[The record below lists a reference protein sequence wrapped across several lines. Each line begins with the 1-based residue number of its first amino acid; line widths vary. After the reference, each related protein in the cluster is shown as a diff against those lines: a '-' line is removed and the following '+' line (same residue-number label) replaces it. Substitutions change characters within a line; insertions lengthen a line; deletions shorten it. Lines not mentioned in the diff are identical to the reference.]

1 MRRLW
6 MSAALLVC
14 ASGASADWREAGA
27 PGVATR
33 ELARTPEGRSVVV
46 TRITAPDAEHPDRQ
60 PAVLV
65 IAGIDGRHTI
75 GREAAGELVRTMPG
89 HASLAGRTLYVVED
103 LNPDGGARF
112 AMFGRDGLA
121 TADTGRAPDETPRDA
136 DRDRRSAEDGGDDL
150 NGDGMITMLR
160 LRPVMGYDLPPTHV
174 IDASDP
180 RVMRE
185 PGPGETATHVLM
197 IEGTDN
203 DGDGLFNEDGYG
215 GTAGGGIDLDMHFPI
230 EWPEHAD
237 GAGWAPLTRP
247 EARGLVDWM
256 LTRDNIVAV
265 VVYGER
271 DNLWQTPP
279 TNRFDVTRRVPL
291 GIEPGD
297 KAAYDAVGARYREIT
312 GVRGFAGWSPDGSSR
327 GVEGSLM
334 LWTYADFG
342 ALTFATPVYVRP
354 DMVRAERGQ
363 SEGGEADTA
372 RPSGAGAPGR
382 EASGLG
388 AEGASDEP
396 RVVEIGGY
404 RVEMT
409 PEGVRAAMARL
420 ESADAEEQTRVMA
433 AFQALPS
440 EVRSQMTALAQQ
452 DDGEAAP
459 PAPVAAAPAGES
471 DARGRRGGS
480 AAAPAR
486 AGSGES
492 AWAKWLAVAD
502 EQGRGFVD
510 WQSFEHPQLGEV
522 EIGGFE
528 PGFMQNPPESMRDAL
543 FEQQHEL
550 VGALLERLPS
560 LAVAD
565 VSSERL
571 GSGLVRV
578 RVRLVNEGR
587 FATRSAIASKSRRL
601 APTVLAIATEPEDVV
616 SGSRIVRFESIEP
629 GGHAQAE
636 WLVRQDGPIRVEL
649 REPVF
654 GWMDL
659 EIDPASGRWSAS
671 PKEARR

>member
-6 MSAALLVC
+6 ISAAFLVC
-14 ASGASADWREAGA
+14 ASGASADWRDAGA

-46 TRITAPDAEHPDRQ
+46 TRIAAADAEHPDRQ

-65 IAGIDGRHTI
+65 IAGIDARHAI
-75 GREAAGELVRTMPG
+75 GREAAGSLVRTMSEG
-89 HASLAGRTLYVVED
+89 EALAGRTLYVVED
-103 LNPDGGARF
+103 LNPDGSARF
-112 AMFGRDGLA
+112 AKFGRDGLP

-136 DRDRRSAEDGGDDL
+136 DRDRRFAEDGGDDL
-150 NGDGMITMLR
+150 NDDGMITLMR
-160 LRPVMGYDLPPTHV
+160 LRPVMGYDLAPTHV
-174 IDASDP
+174 IDAEDP

-185 PGPGETATHVLM
+185 RGPGEAATHVVM

-271 DNLWQTPP
+271 DNLWQTPA

-291 GIEPGD
+291 GIEAGD
-297 KAAYDAVGARYREIT
+297 KAAYDAVGERYREIT
-312 GVRGFAGWSPDGSSR
+312 GVRGFSGWSIDGSAR

-354 DMVRAERGQ
+354 DLVRREPARGEAERD
-363 SEGGEADTA
+363 EAADGERT
-372 RPSGAGAPGR
+372 
-382 EASGLG
+382 
-388 AEGASDEP
+388 GASERSAADDAQDEP

-452 DDGEAAP
+452 EDGEAAP
-459 PAPVAAAPAGES
+459 PAAAPLAGEGESRGRQNAGAPAG
-471 DARGRRGGS
+471 G
-480 AAAPAR
+480 
-486 AGSGES
+486 GSGES

-502 EQGRGFVD
+502 EQGRGFVE
-510 WQSFEHPQLGEV
+510 WRSFDHPQLGEV

-528 PGFMQNPPESMRDAL
+528 PGFMQNPPEGMREAL
-543 FEQQHEL
+543 FEQQASL
-550 VGALLERLPS
+550 VSEVLDRLPS
-560 LAVAD
+560 LNVAD
-565 VSSERL
+565 ASAERI

-601 APTVLAIATEPEDVV
+601 APTVLAIETEPERVV
-616 SGSRIVRFESIEP
+616 SGSRVVRFESVEP
-629 GGHAQAE
+629 GGHAQAS
-636 WLVRQDGPIRVEL
+636 WLVRQDGPVRVEL
-649 REPVF
+649 RDPVF
-654 GWMDL
+654 GWMDI
-659 EIDPASGRWSAS
+659 EIDPASGRWSAT